1 MNEPARR
8 SAVPE
13 PPDRSTLRSADAT
26 EPAVNASPVA
36 EESLAEDR
44 LDLPIARAVP
54 KVTRGAATPR
64 RLGIHTPRQALL
76 YLPFRYDDFSDL
88 RPLGDLVADEKQ
100 SEELRLTDGKF
111 NLAI

>member
-1 MNEPARR
+1 MNEPARQ

-13 PPDRSTLRSADAT
+13 PRDRSTLRSADAT
-26 EPAVNASPVA
+26 TPLVNAAPAA

-44 LDLPIARAVP
+44 LDLPIGRAVP
-54 KVTRGAATPR
+54 EVTRGAATLS
-64 RLGIHTPRQALL
+64 RLGIRTLRQALF

-100 SEELRLTDGKF
+100 SARVRVTEVKVE
-111 NLAI
+111 